1 MQKCAGAIIT
11 WLIHQQAIQERDR
24 ELYTY
29 ALYNMVLLI
38 IPLGLTVIFGEIIG
52 NVKQGIVMMLPFI
65 TLRKY
70 SGGYHAKTPLRC
82 MIISSLLLFLCI
94 KITSGISC
102 SWRLLLFT
110 VIMGVSLVLLSPV
123 DSDKR
128 KLDKQ
133 QKRKY
138 RKVVCVLVLFFL
150 ASTVGLKEIHM
161 EKYAVSVAVGICL
174 SAGLQFPCLVKKI
187 KSIKTDRKMSF
198 GL

>member
-94 KITSGISC
+94 KSGISC

-150 ASTVGLKEIHM
+150 AFTVDLKEIHM

>member
-52 NVKQGIVMMLPFI
+52 NVKQGIIMMLPFI
-65 TLRKY
+65 TLLKY

-150 ASTVGLKEIHM
+150 AFTVGLKEIHM
-161 EKYAVSVAVGICL
+161 EIIIHLNGVFA
-174 SAGLQFPCLVKKI
+174 
-187 KSIKTDRKMSF
+187 
-198 GL
+198 

>member
-94 KITSGISC
+94 KITSEISC
-102 SWRLLLFT
+102 SLRLLLFT
-110 VIMGVSLVLLSPV
+110 VIMGVSLILLSPV

-138 RKVVCVLVLFFL
+138 RKVVCVLVLFF
-150 ASTVGLKEIHM
+150 SCIHCGFVGNTYGKICSKCCCWHM
-161 EKYAVSVAVGICL
+161 FISRITIPMSGE
-174 SAGLQFPCLVKKI
+174 KI
-187 KSIKTDRKMSF
+187 KVNQN
-198 GL
+198 

>member
-150 ASTVGLKEIHM
+150 AFTVGLKEIHM

-174 SAGLQFPCLVKKI
+174 SAGLLFPCLVKKI

>member
-11 WLIHQQAIQERDR
+11 WLIHQQAIQEQDR

-138 RKVVCVLVLFFL
+138 RKVACVLVLSFL
-150 ASTVGLKEIHM
+150 AFTAGLWEIHM
-161 EKYAVSVAVGICL
+161 EKYAVSVAVGI
-174 SAGLQFPCLVKKI
+174 
-187 KSIKTDRKMSF
+187 
-198 GL
+198 